1 MAAPQRK
8 TRRRNNQA
16 QPQAQDQPHQQHQY
30 YQQGTDYETD
40 YQEHQPP
47 TMARSNDQIN
57 ISVLR
62 RHWPDINTILSTAPY
77 AELYVF
83 SSEEQKWEKA
93 GKGGTLFVCTL
104 TSPDPDILRY
114 SAVMLNRKGL
124 DNFAAE
130 IKSTNDVELTEDLMI
145 YVKGGDGEDAN
156 IYGLWIHT
164 EPNTSTAQTRQLNA
178 EKIMECAAAAEAT
191 RKTALERMAEEERL
205 RERMQDE
212 EQEEQEE
219 DYGNTTEALEVEEEH
234 SSVPIG
240 KQLSLTQL
248 FDSQRAQD
256 RGFNVHSHQTSRQ
269 PLTHPSGHAQDGA
282 YYTKEDG
289 NELSTTQIE
298 NNGESQKLEDLENL
312 TPPAAPAQ
320 ILIPQFQTAP
330 DTDFFRSGPKFTPVH
345 EQSGQGAGHG
355 VPVNG
360 GNALL
365 EDMFRRQRAGQ

>member
-8 TRRRNNQA
+8 TKRRNNQA
-16 QPQAQDQPHQQHQY
+16 QPQAQY
-30 YQQGTDYETD
+30 YQQVTDYETD
-40 YQEHQPP
+40 YQEHQPQ

-83 SSEEQKWEKA
+83 SHEEQKWEKA

-156 IYGLWIHT
+156 IYGLWIHA
-164 EPNTSTAQTRQLNA
+164 EPNTSTAQTRELNA
-178 EKIMECAAAAEAT
+178 EKIIECAVAAEAS
-191 RKTALERMAEEERL
+191 RKGGLERIAEEERL

-212 EQEEQEE
+212 EQEEQEN
-219 DYGNTTEALEVEEEH
+219 DHRNTTEELDVEEEH
-234 SSVPIG
+234 TSAPMG
-240 KQLSLTQL
+240 RQLNLSQL
-248 FDSQRAQD
+248 FDRQRAQD
-256 RGFNVHSHQTSRQ
+256 SGFDIRSQQSSRQ
-269 PLTHPSGHAQDGA
+269 PLTYHSGHSQVGT
-282 YYTKEDG
+282 YYTREAET
-289 NELSTTQIE
+289 ELSTRQMGE
-298 NNGESQKLEDLENL
+298 NGEPQELEELEELEDL
-312 TPPAAPAQ
+312 TPPAAPVQ
-320 ILIPQFQTAP
+320 VLTPQFQTAP
-330 DTDFFRSGPKFTPVH
+330 DTDFFRSGPKFTPVQ